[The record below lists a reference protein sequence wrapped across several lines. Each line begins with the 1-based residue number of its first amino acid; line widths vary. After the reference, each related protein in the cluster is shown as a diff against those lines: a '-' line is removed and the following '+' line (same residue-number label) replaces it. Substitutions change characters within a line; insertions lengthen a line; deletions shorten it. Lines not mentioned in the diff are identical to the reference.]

1 MKLTKYH
8 GLGNEFLIA
17 LLSGLPDNASS
28 LAVTA
33 CDSLS
38 GPGADGLIIG
48 LPSDENTIDV
58 QMVLFNADGTSA
70 EISGNG
76 LRCLAHHVHMNN
88 NQNEII
94 TILTEAGIREARIE
108 QAEADE
114 LTIKAGMGIPTLGL
128 DLSSYDLDEK
138 IGGAAISAG
147 YIDVGNPHIVIQFD
161 STEFIDIGILGS
173 SVEKSC
179 SEEGINVHVIEIISR
194 SAIKMLTWERGV
206 GITKACGTGAVA
218 SACKA
223 LSWGLVNQQIEVI
236 MPGGDAQV
244 TIEDNEV
251 YLMGK
256 SKFIKEYEVDIGV

>member
-17 LLSGLPDNASS
+17 LLPDMPDSPSS
-28 LAVTA
+28 LAVTV

-38 GPGADGLIIG
+38 GPGADGLVIG

-58 QMVLFNADGTSA
+58 QMVLFNADGTRA

-76 LRCLAHHVHMNN
+76 LRCLAHHVYMNN
-88 NQNEII
+88 SQNEII
-94 TILTEAGIREARIE
+94 TILTDAGIREARIE
-108 QAEADE
+108 DTKVDE
-114 LTIKAGMGIPTLGL
+114 LTINAGMGTPVLGP
-128 DLSSYDLDEK
+128 DLSSYDLEEK
-138 IGGAAISAG
+138 IGGPVISAG
-147 YIDVGNPHIVIQFD
+147 YVDVGNPHIVIQFNN
-161 STEFIDIGILGS
+161 TEFVDIGILGS

-223 LSWGLVNQQIEVI
+223 LSWGLVDLQIEVI
-236 MPGGDAQV
+236 MPGGNAQV
-244 TIEDNEV
+244 TIEDDQV

-256 SKFIKEYEVDIGV
+256 SELIKEYEVDIGV